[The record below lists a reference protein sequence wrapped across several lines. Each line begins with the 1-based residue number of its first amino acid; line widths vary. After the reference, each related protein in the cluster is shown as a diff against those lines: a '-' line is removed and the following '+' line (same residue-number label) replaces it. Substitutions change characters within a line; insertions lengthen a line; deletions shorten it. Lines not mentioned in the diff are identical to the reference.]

1 MNNLM
6 LEDFIAVDFRDC
18 FGIIYDVLAIWIYEH
33 ETFNNKSHVV
43 LEGGKNERVI
53 WRASTILPLYNMI
66 HYSKTVYYMLQ
77 TGFLKHPRCMDYIP
91 DVSIATH
98 AKQNGGDVSRYIDP
112 DI

>member
-1 MNNLM
+1 MFRSGVIELHWLVFMNNLM

-53 WRASTILPLYNMI
+53 
-66 HYSKTVYYMLQ
+66 
-77 TGFLKHPRCMDYIP
+77 
-91 DVSIATH
+91 
-98 AKQNGGDVSRYIDP
+98 
-112 DI
+112 